1 MSDVRRA
8 GRIVRWE
15 RIVAKRTFTTGSV
28 RRVLGFVFIAI
39 FFVSMALAT
48 VAPFFAGRESEGARN
63 DFLFMLSLFGGAFLL
78 YMQMLLMYNRIVIA
92 SSELLLTAPI
102 NGRTVLMARVAGG
115 FRLSLL
121 YAAAGLPLVIAY
133 GMASHVLAVYYPL
146 AVLFLVLESVMI
158 TALSLVIVML
168 LMVVLRRKIS
178 RDFLAVVSSVLAAA
192 IFIAPR
198 LFAFGRMGAAMSGQ
212 FWQGAAFYV
221 LPFMWFA
228 RGLIA
233 LSGGAAVTVLYA
245 VLSLLVTGASLAL
258 SLWIGQRSLHERLT
272 RMTDEKDVQRRRKR
286 RAAPARS
293 PAGATLAAMDQTH
306 AAVDRMQ
313 APASPTRATM
323 NEIQTAM
330 DQTHAPGGQAWT
342 TVKETQDAENSMQPL
357 VSSARD
363 RARTRWRIPAAVLAI
378 GKKDLLRLKRT
389 PGDLVSYLF
398 PTIYLLY
405 FLLQPSSSAGQSII
419 ALVPLFLLVL
429 TSTMGRIPIASFGI
443 EGEQI
448 WIYMQSPVTVNR
460 LIGGKWLYSSIPT
473 FLWWELLAILLGV
486 LRAASH
492 PLIGVLMVTGLW
504 LVPSA
509 TALTLPF
516 AVHGAAFKARRVG
529 QRNVYVTR
537 ASGFYLLV
545 LLPYLLVQ
553 SAAAA
558 VASLPFLPLSLS
570 LGWLTSGDPVWRVA
584 IGLGVS
590 LLLAVAA
597 SFVGWSM
604 STEAWRSK
612 IVLLLQAGSLD

>member
-1 MSDVRRA
+1 MDLISDVRRA

-28 RRVLGFVFIAI
+28 RRVVGFVFIAI

-48 VAPFFAGRESEGARN
+48 VAPFFAGHGSQGARN

-133 GMASHVLAVYYPL
+133 GMASRVLAVYYPL

-198 LFAFGRMGAAMSGQ
+198 LFAFGHMGAAMSGQ
-212 FWQGAAFYV
+212 FWQGAAFFV

-233 LSGGAAVTVLYA
+233 LSEGAAASVLYA
-245 VLSLLVTGASLAL
+245 VLSLLVTSASLAL
-258 SLWIGQRSLHERLT
+258 SLGIGQRSLHERLT

-293 PAGATLAAMDQTH
+293 PAGATLA
-306 AAVDRMQ
+306 V
-313 APASPTRATM
+313 
-323 NEIQTAM
+323 M
-330 DQTHAPGGQAWT
+330 DQTHAPGGQTWT
-342 TVKETQDAENSMQPL
+342 TVKETQAAEDSMQPL

-363 RARTRWRIPAAVLAI
+363 PARTRWRIPPAVVAI

-405 FLLQPSSSAGQSII
+405 FLLQPPSSSAGQPIV

-429 TSTMGRIPIASFGI
+429 TSTMGRIPIASFGM
-443 EGEQI
+443 EGEQV
-448 WIYMQSPVTVNR
+448 WIYMQSPVSVNR

-486 LRAASH
+486 LGAASH
-492 PLIGVLMVTGLW
+492 PLIGVLMVAGLW

-553 SAAAA
+553 SAATA
-558 VASLPFLPLSLS
+558 VASLPFLSISLP
-570 LGWLTSGDPVWRVA
+570 LGWLTAGDPAWRVA
-584 IGLGVS
+584 LGLGAS
-590 LLLAVAA
+590 FLLAVAA

-612 IVLLLQAGSLD
+612 VVLLLQAGSLD